1 MNGKVRNAAIYV
13 RVSSEAQAEKSS
25 PDEQEADC
33 RKIANEKGLTVV
45 AVYRDTSKY
54 RAKSKLVEPSGTR
67 TDRPGLVAMLK
78 DAAAGKFSII
88 LAWREDRLY
97 RGMRAMLYVLETV
110 QEHKIEIVLARETF
124 DAKIAPLKAWV
135 AGMELEGMKE
145 RMTMGVKARLR
156 AGKANTGQ
164 DRYGYRRNGE
174 KIEIVEDEAH
184 WVRQLFRWYNE
195 RVPINEIRRR
205 LIAAKVPQKGASPR
219 PKIQWSRPVIQ
230 RT

>member
-67 TDRPGLVAMLK
+67 TDRPGLVTMLK

-174 KIEIVEDEAH
+174 KIEIV
-184 WVRQLFRWYNE
+184 
-195 RVPINEIRRR
+195 
-205 LIAAKVPQKGASPR
+205 
-219 PKIQWSRPVIQ
+219 
-230 RT
+230 